1 MARGMKF
8 IAALVVFII
17 TINESIQESI
27 PGLFP
32 KEETLIYNYYGDVKA
47 GIIEPAAYASQY
59 SISGK
64 LHIKHD
70 TSDPKYQHS
79 YLISLQDVKTGL
91 HNGNAAHY
99 EPTKILMPILEAARV
114 IEDPFIVVYD
124 DFGQVEG
131 VKIPEQEPVWS
142 KNMKMAMASML
153 QLDLKNMKI
162 DGPIKPHSF
171 MVQEKSIHGDC
182 WTSYDVHAKLPT
194 NDQQDSPIVVTKF
207 ALPKN
212 CTNYNIHVF
221 DQMDAE
227 KCDVPRVVPIN
238 MAARRL
244 FELSYK
250 NNSILIEKLIAHG
263 GVNYFPWLGRSE
275 AHYVL
280 NNASFI
286 LDKVVTSS
294 EISLP
299 EVDFKNMPL
308 TTDISY
314 QRPQGYYAENAAVD
328 ITNGRNV
335 VKQDVVISK
344 LMNMLNEAVDYLEKN
359 HIDAKEP
366 DSINSQ
372 TINRILDIMSF
383 MEISSFEKVFAQI
396 RNVLT
401 DRDEFI
407 RSLFINI
414 IPQVGTP
421 ASNIFIWNLV
431 KNKEVTNGEAL
442 SMLAK
447 MAFYVRVPNEDF
459 LIKME
464 PLLYSSG
471 FLHPELR
478 KISILSFATMI
489 YKTFEN
495 MPVDQVNDRLDR
507 YLTYF
512 YDGVINEPSYT
523 LKIGYLMAIGN
534 VQVGKIYKLLAPI
547 IRGDIS
553 VSKNPSHIRL
563 MAIWAISKSVSN
575 DYNAA
580 HDLLW
585 PIMSDYT
592 LHLKLRIA
600 AYDILIR
607 QAPSM
612 ENILHI
618 YWFMVYEKSEHLY
631 NYHHT
636 TIKSLAN
643 SLDPCDAKLREL
655 TTKIMRFTKIHQ
667 PVPHELSASYM
678 IDSIDRIYGHGESFR
693 ISLIH
698 DEPTGN
704 LEVIYLEHTI
714 VEGHKKV
721 NHWAIYLNAEG
732 IHDFINQ
739 IEPVTKLFSIT
750 DKNILN
756 ILKKAAESIAPVKKM
771 HVDAVL
777 IIYGRAI
784 SAFHINEDLIGD
796 FVGLTYRSLLKM
808 WNNNVS
814 GVKYQNIYEQ
824 TVISEMGLPVILETK
839 TPTVYS
845 IKLIHGSTPQGSLK
859 VGIDAKLW
867 HHQDY
872 AMSIYNPLVNIWHS
886 IRRSSVLN
894 ANLPVQFI
902 FGLDFEPKIL
912 KLQYPILDAEEL
924 SILGIMTHTKDI
936 TVVTD
941 NEDNVLETACPNCT
955 KQVVVSKGE
964 ELKNKFEQTIDL
976 RALGLQITAGIFDC
990 ENEITPVLINKE
1002 WVRALF
1008 KERKN
1013 SWNSILLHS
1022 VLGIRQQLKNSLISP
1037 SMGSCGKIIKISP
1050 STTHPTSHLDMS
1062 FKVSYEDLDMIDK
1075 TPSFLEEHKLNVLAT
1090 LDAVSAS
1097 TNTSVESWYL
1107 NLGVDIPKEHLKNSL
1122 KAQIRRVTSENEN
1135 LKICIDGQKIYSPIV
1150 GDPLKVGLTKE
1161 ETNGKLIISMDHA
1174 DDDQCHRNE
1183 TLVTI
1188 TIKGELTN
1196 EQKKL
1201 FIKDSINS
1209 ACSKDINNP
1218 LYKSSSILLPKT
1230 VNCLDETIR
1239 HTTLRKYT
1247 CNIAHKNVPRNI
1259 ASKIFQLEDI
1269 IKSEV
1274 LPHIKYTNENFTEQ
1288 DTAKIIIGFPMNLK
1302 TVNVSVIT
1310 PHRSYDLIEVDL
1322 NIENNPPRLNGF
1334 GSNYNKNLWG
1344 FPLDNTRFD
1353 MKFLAL
1359 YSLGRIKMCSVY
1371 PKVVLTVDGGEI
1383 PYLIPPEWILISG
1396 DCMYE
1401 RFAIFVKNIDDKL
1414 ALRIYRGD
1422 DVVEMIS
1429 SDNSTIQVKINNEII
1444 DSTLNE
1450 PYVPKN
1456 AQYFW
1461 TLKITKLGEHVIS
1474 TMENEII
1481 VIGYTEGSVSLMIDQ
1496 TLQGRI
1502 NGLCGSMDGTYKNK
1516 IPKTYRLTQDSI
1528 TS

>member
-372 TINRILDIMSF
+372 TINRILDIM
-383 MEISSFEKVFAQI
+383 K
-396 RNVLT
+396 
-401 DRDEFI
+401 
-407 RSLFINI
+407 
-414 IPQVGTP
+414 
-421 ASNIFIWNLV
+421 
-431 KNKEVTNGEAL
+431 VTNGEAL

-704 LEVIYLEHTI
+704 LE
-714 VEGHKKV
+714 
-721 NHWAIYLNAEG
+721 IYLNAEG

-955 KQVVVSKGE
+955 KAS
-964 ELKNKFEQTIDL
+964 
-976 RALGLQITAGIFDC
+976 AGIFDC

-1209 ACSKDINNP
+1209 ACK
-1218 LYKSSSILLPKT
+1218 
-1230 VNCLDETIR
+1230 
-1239 HTTLRKYT
+1239 
-1247 CNIAHKNVPRNI
+1247 
-1259 ASKIFQLEDI
+1259 
-1269 IKSEV
+1269 
-1274 LPHIKYTNENFTEQ
+1274 Q